1 MGAQEK
7 QDTIDA
13 WAKHVAHNVSQ
24 RKYLSFSSDAEE
36 DFCEKFRNAV
46 MAHGSLTKKEK
57 LEILMCAKL

>member
-13 WAKHVAHNVSQ
+13 WDKHVARNISQ
-24 RKYLSFSSDAEE
+24 RKYLSFSSDAEAA
-36 DFCEKFRNAV
+36 FCEHFRIGV